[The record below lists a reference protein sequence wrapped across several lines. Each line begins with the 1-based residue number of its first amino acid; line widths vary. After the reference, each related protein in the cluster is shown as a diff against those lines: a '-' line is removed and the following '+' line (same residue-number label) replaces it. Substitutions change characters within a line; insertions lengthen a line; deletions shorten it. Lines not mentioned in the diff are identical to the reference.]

1 MPALLTLWSLLIA
14 LQVFHLL
21 FLLLHDWV
29 PLGNLNNVAAF
40 QKSTTMPQKVASLL
54 VPSIPVILGLG
65 FTLLAKTRGPNL
77 SFRITFS
84 AVYGFLLLGELEAWW
99 IPYVFGTSAERVAR
113 YRTLFAETH
122 SFLPSRH
129 GITPNTLHVA
139 LHAATVATLI
149 LVWIV

>member
-1 MPALLTLWSLLIA
+1 MSGPLWFVLIA

-29 PLGNLNNVAAF
+29 PLGNLNNVSAF
-40 QKSTTMPQKVASLL
+40 QKSTTAPQKVLSLL
-54 VPSIPVILGLG
+54 VPSIPVTIGLG
-65 FTLLAKTRGPNL
+65 FTLLANTRGPVL
-77 SFRITFS
+77 SFRVILS

-99 IPYVFGTSAERVAR
+99 IPYLFGTSAERVAR
-113 YRTLFAETH
+113 YRTLFAGTH

-139 LHAATVATLI
+139 LHAATMATLI
-149 LVWIV
+149 LFWIV

>member
-1 MPALLTLWSLLIA
+1 MSGPLWFVLIA

-29 PLGNLNNVAAF
+29 PLGNLNNVSAF
-40 QKSTTMPQKVASLL
+40 QKSTTAPEKVLSLL
-54 VPSIPVILGLG
+54 VPSIPVIIGLG
-65 FTLLAKTRGPNL
+65 FTLLANTRGPSL
-77 SFRITFS
+77 SFRIIFS
-84 AVYGFLLLGELEAWW
+84 AVYGFLFLGELEAWW

-113 YRTLFAETH
+113 YRTLFAGTH
-122 SFLPSRH
+122 SFLPGRH

-149 LVWIV
+149 RVWIV